1 MSDQKVNAR
10 PKSNTRYTVILLSCL
25 ILGGVLGAVL
35 GEKATI
41 VKPIGTLFVNLLFTL
56 IVPLVFFSIA
66 GSI

>member
-41 VKPIGTLFVNLLFTL
+41 VKPHQRSDYSRYFQ
-56 IVPLVFFSIA
+56 
-66 GSI
+66 